1 MPAQDFQYLKDT
13 EEKALKVIASCTT
26 KQQAR
31 HAKNYINLLLRQ
43 YGERFHLG
51 ELFKLDPKAYKLCN
65 DISWKLD
72 NKVRMKLASSKN
84 S

>member
-1 MPAQDFQYLKDT
+1 MNTQDLQYLRDT
-13 EEKALKVIASCTT
+13 QEKALKVISSCTT

-31 HAKNYINLLLRQ
+31 SAKNYINLLLGQ

-51 ELFKLDPKAYKLCN
+51 ELFKLDPQAYKLCN

-72 NKVRMKLASSKN
+72 RKVRWKLASLKSI
-84 S
+84 